1 MLIPRSGPR
10 VTVSEDERTG
20 EARSLV
26 IELPKA
32 CVQPEAAIVL
42 AVPVGAASGHAS
54 CRLCV
59 ILSVSEPCPLLC
71 LVLDV
76 GLSEMNL
83 ELIHHRQNSL
93 QA

>member
-1 MLIPRSGPR
+1 M
-10 VTVSEDERTG
+10 
-20 EARSLV
+20 

-54 CRLCV
+54 CRSCV
-59 ILSVSEPCPLLC
+59 ILCVSEPRPPSC
-71 LVLDV
+71 LVLGV
-76 GLSEMNL
+76 GLSELNL